1 MAIYFVALSD
11 VWEPITVFT
20 VKSKSQNTSPQDCSF
35 SIKMHDIFLLI
46 IACLHEYYNI
56 ILKRD
61 QFHCAM
67 TDFVSLN
74 KMNPREHVPN
84 FRHVIFRQPL
94 LVGYNTLYAI
104 LVLAVLKYWI
114 SSSHISLVFLSS
126 KVIALV
132 AVFVLILMSKVL
144 MYSHEFW
151 PECYISWHKNS
162 CTI

>member
-1 MAIYFVALSD
+1 MWPYTSVLCPTSENQSPCSLS
-11 VWEPITVFT
+11 
-20 VKSKSQNTSPQDCSF
+20 SPNPRTQTPHDCSF

-46 IACLHEYYNI
+46 IACLHEYHDI

-74 KMNPREHVPN
+74 KMNPRERVPN
-84 FRHVIFRQPL
+84 LRHVIFRQPL
-94 LVGYNTLYAI
+94 LVAYNTLYAV

-114 SSSHISLVFLSS
+114 SSNPILLIFLSS

-132 AVFVLILMSKVL
+132 VVFVLILMSKVL
-144 MYSHEFW
+144 RYSHESW
-151 PECYISWHKNS
+151 PECYI
-162 CTI
+162 